1 MSSCSERARRRL
13 GLGLLAWAVSL
24 LAASPAWA
32 LNVHA
37 VYRAA
42 CDRVLGVIM
51 RVDRRTVHLLSL
63 EGQMIE
69 IPRHEIVSLAYYP
82 VSALPA
88 GAVPSDPTTRPLR
101 VQAMVGGALVDLLEG
116 WPIDYSEQ
124 KIAFL
129 QRDGKEL
136 VVNRD
141 SLWALAFTAG
151 PPSAPASP
159 AASPSPSPPAAY
171 RFVHPQSGGFCGEE
185 TAAEQEAIPVFPQQI
200 LNDEVVIKRELDRL
214 QAGYEEILRYE
225 NDQKYYPVPQLY
237 TNRTM
242 LGIWLPL
249 GSRYGA
255 SVNRTNIAP
264 LLTDELSLGPFRYQ
278 HVFVTG
284 SAPNGLLI
292 HDEAQ
297 TQIFYRFKA
306 AYFHASVF
314 FDPSLLL
321 LAGKYRWQPEDLHLD
336 RPDDRLAE
344 SFLAELGFD
353 FGPLAVEIVP
363 VSVTE
368 CALKM
373 SNGAFV
379 RPDGRLNLPRLGGR
393 LTFVRLTVEV
403 WAGLSSIGYSY
414 ATFDSQGMLLR
425 SAFGDVRYRYLRGN
439 VGAPVGRRLHLGGS
453 LIGRTTT
460 ADQQYSAFDLSGSAR
475 AAVALPH
482 RLSVE
487 GYLGLEYQRARFP
500 ISGTEATVIY
510 LKVGLAAGFA
520 F

>member
-1 MSSCSERARRRL
+1 VWA
-13 GLGLLAWAVSL
+13 GLL
-24 LAASPAWA
+24 LAAPPARA

-63 EGQMIE
+63 DGQMIE

-88 GAVPSDPTTRPLR
+88 GAVPSDPAIRPLR

-141 SLWALAFTAG
+141 SLWALAFTPG
-151 PPSAPASP
+151 PAAASP
-159 AASPSPSPPAAY
+159 AASPPAY
-171 RFVHPQSGGFCGEE
+171 WFVHPQAGGFCGEE
-185 TAAEQEAIPVFPQQI
+185 TAAEQAAIPVFPQQI

-321 LAGKYRWQPEDLHLD
+321 LAGKYRWQPDDLHPD

-368 CALKM
+368 SAIKM
-373 SNGAFV
+373 SNGVFV
-379 RPDGRLNLPRLGGR
+379 RPNGNLNLPRLGGR
-393 LTFVRLTVEV
+393 LTFVRLTVEL

-414 ATFDSQGMLLR
+414 ATFDTQGMLLR
-425 SAFGDVRYRYLRGN
+425 SAGGDVHYRYLRVN
-439 VGAPVGRRLHLGGS
+439 VGAPFGRKLHLGGS

-460 ADQQYSAFDLSGSAR
+460 ADPEYSAFDLSGSAR
-475 AAVALPH
+475 AALALPH
-482 RLSVE
+482 RLTVE

-500 ISGTEATVIY
+500 LYETDATVLY
-510 LKVGLAAGFA
+510 LKVGLGAGFA